1 MIDVTFEQSL
11 FNVNENAGLVQP
23 VLILSNPSSTSVVIE
38 ISNTDG
44 SALGELMHDINDNL
58 LIKHYRRWH

>member
-1 MIDVTFEQSL
+1 MTFEQSL
-11 FNVNENAGLVQP
+11 FNVNKNAGSVQP
-23 VLILSNPSSTSVVIE
+23 VLVLSNPSSTIVVIQA
-38 ISNTDG
+38 SNTDG